1 MKPYP
6 AYKPTGLKWLPEVP
20 RGWDVLRCKNIFNV
34 VNQRSAEGKEKL
46 LSVSEHYGVI
56 ERSKADVTMFM
67 AESYEGYKLCWPDDL
82 VINSLWAWSYG
93 MGFSHDHGIIS
104 TAYSVYRLK
113 DKSRTIPAYYNYLIR
128 GTDYHWE
135 MRVRSK
141 GLWKSRYQLSDDD
154 FMSAPILIPPTDE
167 QKAIVTYLDAKTAKI
182 DRLIKLKE
190 REIEL
195 LQEKKQ
201 VVISTVVTRGL
212 DPNAKLVDSG
222 VAWLGKAPQGW
233 KIVPFKTLFRFG
245 KGLMITK
252 DDLTET
258 GESVISYGQIHSKT
272 NSGIHLDPSLLRH
285 VPATLTVENS
295 RLNRG
300 DIVFADTSEDIPGC
314 GNCVLIDTDEKVYA
328 GYHTLIARATEKESS
343 PYLAA
348 LFQSVPW
355 RCQIWKK
362 VNGVKVFSVT
372 QKVFS
377 GVTICIPPL
386 EEQRK
391 IVANLGAELM
401 KIDRAVGAM
410 RRQIELL
417 REYRT
422 RLISDAVTGRID
434 LRKEAC

>member
-20 RGWDVLRCKNIFNV
+20 QGWEMLHLFQVAHETCCKNVGCREMNV
-34 VNQRSAEGKEKL
+34 LSLSFGSIKRKQDIYAGLSPTDFATYQIVEPGNTILRLTDLQNDKRSLRTGLVKE
-46 LSVSEHYGVI
+46 
-56 ERSKADVTMFM
+56 R
-67 AESYEGYKLCWPDDL
+67 
-82 VINSLWAWSYG
+82 
-93 MGFSHDHGIIS
+93 GIITS
-104 TAYSVYRLK
+104 AYTCVVPHGNADYLHYALHTLDLHKIYYGLGGGVRQSIGFKEIRQLQ
-113 DKSRTIPAYYNYLIR
+113 IP
-128 GTDYHWE
+128 
-135 MRVRSK
+135 V
-141 GLWKSRYQLSDDD
+141 
-154 FMSAPILIPPTDE
+154 PPLPE
-167 QKAIVTYLDAKTAKI
+167 QAAIVAYLDAKTAKF

-212 DPNAKLVDSG
+212 DPNVKLVDSG
-222 VAWLGKAPQGW
+222 VAWLGKIPQGW
-233 KIVPFKTLFRFG
+233 KVVPFKTLFRFG

-272 NSGIHLDPSLLRH
+272 NSGVHLDSSLLRH
-285 VPATLTVENS
+285 VPAALTVENS

-328 GYHTLIARATEKESS
+328 GYHTLIARAAEKECS

-355 RCQIWKK
+355 RCQIWEK

-377 GVTICIPPL
+377 GVTVFIPPP

-391 IVANLGAELM
+391 IVAHLDAELM

-434 LRKEAC
+434 LREAVT